1 MHRCFL
7 TPAADLKLTLL
18 DTSPTMS
25 DHHELPAVAP
35 NLSHENVNRQQTTC
49 TVRAT
54 LSLAAG
60 RGSSEIRSQVPRVV
74 SSATRAQPAMANAVD
89 TVPLKRLTAGRK
101 ALKIAH
107 AGETYLLRIT
117 KANKLI
123 LTKPAIA
130 EKV

>member
-1 MHRCFL
+1 MSNFHL
-7 TPAADLKLTLL
+7 TPSNTLPPPH
-18 DTSPTMS
+18 TSRDYERTM
-25 DHHELPAVAP
+25 
-35 NLSHENVNRQQTTC
+35 
-49 TVRAT
+49 RAT

-60 RGSSEIRSQVPRVV
+60 R
-74 SSATRAQPAMANAVD
+74 SAGEVHTPVARPAAHALRAPLSAITAAANVID

-123 LTKPAIA
+123 LTKPAVE
-130 EKV
+130 EKTPLYAKA